1 MKCRLRGRM
10 GGNMEL
16 QEIIALVKRTKTFV
30 ENRERANHIKVKGP
44 ADYVTQVDTDI
55 QNFLARELGRLAPEI
70 QFLGEEEGLHEMSGD
85 TYWILD
91 PIDGTTNLI
100 HDYQHSVVSLALY
113 EKGEITMGI
122 VYDPF
127 REDVYHAQKGK
138 GSFLNGMPI
147 HVSDTEALRETIIAV
162 GTSPYDRELAE
173 LIGSSGAACC
183 LMHNRKESL
192 YRNLMEELKSELLET
207 LAIARAGGISD
218 EKIILD
224 PGVGFGKTYEH
235 NREVICKLKELKS
248 LGFPRL
254 LGASRKSVIGLT
266 LDLPVTERL
275 EGTLVTTVQAVMSGC
290 AFVRVHDIRENKRA
304 IQMAEAVRDG
314 WKQVQA
320 ER

>member
-1 MKCRLRGRM
+1 MVRRRKKYYYEFLERSM
-10 GGNMEL
+10 VINMEL
-16 QEIIALVKRTKTFV
+16 QEIIALVKRTKIFV

-147 HVSDTEALRETIIAV
+147 SVSDAEALSETIVTI
-162 GTSPYDRELAE
+162 GTSPYDRELTE
-173 LIGSSGAACC
+173 ENFKRFKRVFDKSQDIRRTGSAALDLANVACGRTGGFFET
-183 LMHNRKESL
+183 LLSPWDFAAGMLLVMEAGGQVTNYAGEPLNFLKRGSVVATNGKVH
-192 YRNLMEELKSELLET
+192 EELRGLL
-207 LAIARAGGISD
+207 
-218 EKIILD
+218 
-224 PGVGFGKTYEH
+224 
-235 NREVICKLKELKS
+235 
-248 LGFPRL
+248 
-254 LGASRKSVIGLT
+254 
-266 LDLPVTERL
+266 
-275 EGTLVTTVQAVMSGC
+275 
-290 AFVRVHDIRENKRA
+290 
-304 IQMAEAVRDG
+304 
-314 WKQVQA
+314 
-320 ER
+320 

>member
-1 MKCRLRGRM
+1 MFDIRKRKLYNQVMVRRRKKYYYEFLERSM
-10 GGNMEL
+10 VINMER
-16 QEIIALVKRTKTFV
+16 QEIIALVKRTKIFV

-147 HVSDTEALRETIIAV
+147 SVSDAEALSETIVTI
-162 GTSPYDRELAE
+162 GTSPYDRELTE
-173 LIGSSGAACC
+173 ENFKRFKRVFDKSQDIRRTGSAALDLANVACGRTGGFFET
-183 LMHNRKESL
+183 LLSPWDFAAGMLLVMEAGGQVTNYAGEPLNFLKRGSVVATNGKVH
-192 YRNLMEELKSELLET
+192 EELRGLL
-207 LAIARAGGISD
+207 
-218 EKIILD
+218 
-224 PGVGFGKTYEH
+224 
-235 NREVICKLKELKS
+235 
-248 LGFPRL
+248 
-254 LGASRKSVIGLT
+254 
-266 LDLPVTERL
+266 
-275 EGTLVTTVQAVMSGC
+275 
-290 AFVRVHDIRENKRA
+290 
-304 IQMAEAVRDG
+304 
-314 WKQVQA
+314 
-320 ER
+320 

>member
-1 MKCRLRGRM
+1 MESGKVFDIRKRKLYNQVVVRRRKKYYYEFLERSM
-10 GGNMEL
+10 VINMEL
-16 QEIIALVKRTKTFV
+16 QEIIALVKRTKIFV

-147 HVSDTEALRETIIAV
+147 SVSDAEALSETIVTI
-162 GTSPYDRELAE
+162 GTSPYDRELTE
-173 LIGSSGAACC
+173 ENFKRFKRVFDKSQDIRRTGSAALDLANVACGRTGGFFET
-183 LMHNRKESL
+183 LLSPWDFAAGMLLVMEAGGQVTNYAGEPLNFLKRGSVVATNGKVH
-192 YRNLMEELKSELLET
+192 EELRGLL
-207 LAIARAGGISD
+207 
-218 EKIILD
+218 
-224 PGVGFGKTYEH
+224 
-235 NREVICKLKELKS
+235 
-248 LGFPRL
+248 
-254 LGASRKSVIGLT
+254 
-266 LDLPVTERL
+266 
-275 EGTLVTTVQAVMSGC
+275 
-290 AFVRVHDIRENKRA
+290 
-304 IQMAEAVRDG
+304 
-314 WKQVQA
+314 
-320 ER
+320 